1 MDIMEILNNNS
12 INVEPNVG
20 DVYGASWIIMW
31 KAFVGLLAVT
41 IIYGIISGPPAMFQ
55 WRIDESQ
62 WNLHNFESFLIP
74 FGLFAIG
81 FGIFIAGPIG
91 YSTNWVFLKAVRG
104 EKFEIQDMFAVFHRN
119 YWNAVAGNV
128 VVGLIVGLGILMLI
142 VPGIIFAC
150 RLAFVPYLIIDR
162 EMELTEALNKSWE
175 MTKGYG
181 GQIFLMALL
190 AFLVII
196 LGLIALFFGVI
207 ISVIWIKTAF
217 ATMYQ
222 AVVEKEGH
230 FRNVIVE

>member
-1 MDIMEILNNNS
+1 MEVINQNKKLNPS
-12 INVEPNVG
+12 AG
-20 DVYGASWIIMW
+20 DAYGASWDIMW
-31 KAFVGLLAVT
+31 KSFVSLLAVF
-41 IIYGIISGPPAMFQ
+41 IIYGIINGPTAAFQ
-55 WRIDESQ
+55 WEADDFH
-62 WNLHNFESFLIP
+62 WFLIP
-74 FGLFAIG
+74 FVLFAIG

-104 EKFEIQDMFAVFHRN
+104 ENFEIRDMFAVFQRN
-119 YWNAVAGNV
+119 YWNAVAANV
-128 VVGLIVGLGILMLI
+128 VVGLIVGIGLLMLI

-150 RLAFVPYLIIDR
+150 RLAFVPYLVIDR

-181 GQIFLMALL
+181 GQIFLMGII
-190 AFLVII
+190 AFFVVI

-207 ISVIWIKTAF
+207 ISAIWIKTAF

-230 FRNVIVE
+230 FQVVTGE